1 MDDAGQAIN
10 ELIEIMDR
18 LLGPEGC
25 PWDREQTHESLIRYL
40 IEESYEVIE
49 AINEGDMH
57 KLREELGDLLLQ
69 VVFHTALG
77 RKEGYFDFSDVA
89 AGVSR
94 KMIKRH
100 PHVFGDA
107 ERLETG
113 DDVMEVWEGFK
124 RREGKKY
131 LLEGIPKNLPAL
143 MRAEKVQEKA
153 ARVGFDWPSV
163 DGAVEKFKEEVDELC
178 QAVNREEKIEEW
190 GDIFFALV
198 NVARLQNIEPEQ
210 ALQASNDKF
219 TRRFNYIENRI
230 KSKGK
235 DFPEMS
241 LEEMDSI
248 WEEAKTKGL

>member
-1 MDDAGQAIN
+1 MSNAGQAID

-18 LLGPEGC
+18 LLGAEGC

-49 AINEGDMH
+49 AINEKDMH

-69 VVFHTALG
+69 VVFHAALA
-77 RKEGYFDFSDVA
+77 RREGHFDFSDVTT
-89 AGVSR
+89 GVSR
-94 KMIKRH
+94 KMVARH
-100 PHVFGDA
+100 PHVFGNA
-107 ERLETG
+107 GRLKTG
-113 DDVMEVWEGFK
+113 DDVMEVWEGYK
-124 RREGKKY
+124 RKEGKEY
-131 LLEGIPKNLPAL
+131 LLEGIPKILPAL

-178 QAVNREEKIEEW
+178 QAVNKTEQIEEW

-219 TRRFNYIENRI
+219 TRRFNYIEDEI
-230 KSKGK
+230 KSRGK
-235 DFPEMS
+235 NFSDMS

-248 WEEAKTKGL
+248 WEESKTKGL

>member
-1 MDDAGQAIN
+1 
-10 ELIEIMDR
+10 
-18 LLGPEGC
+18 
-25 PWDREQTHESLIRYL
+25 
-40 IEESYEVIE
+40 
-49 AINEGDMH
+49 MH

-89 AGVSR
+89 AGISR

-107 ERLETG
+107 KRLETG

-124 RREGKKY
+124 RQEGKKY

-143 MRAEKVQEKA
+143 MRAQKLQEKA

-163 DGAVEKFKEEVDELC
+163 DGAVEKFKEEVDELG
-178 QAVNREEKIEEW
+178 QATNKKEEIEEW

-210 ALQASNDKF
+210 VLQASNDKF
-219 TRRFNYIENRI
+219 TRRFNYIENQI
-230 KSKGK
+230 KSQGK
-235 DFPEMS
+235 DFPEVS

>member
-1 MDDAGQAIN
+1 MSDSGQAID
-10 ELIEIMDR
+10 ELIEIMDK
-18 LLGPEGC
+18 LLGPDGC

-49 AINEGDMH
+49 AINEQDMH

-69 VVFHTALG
+69 VVFHAALG
-77 RKEGYFDFSDVA
+77 RREGHFDFSDVA
-89 AGVSR
+89 RGVSR
-94 KMIKRH
+94 KMTMRH

-107 ERLETG
+107 TRLETG

-124 RREGKKY
+124 QKEGKKH

-163 DGAVEKFKEEVDELC
+163 DGAVEKFREEVDELC
-178 QAVNREEKIEEW
+178 QAVNREEQIQEW
-190 GDIFFALV
+190 GDVFFALV
-198 NVARLQNIEPEQ
+198 NIARLQNIEPEQ

-219 TRRFNYIENRI
+219 TRRFNYIENQI
-230 KSKGK
+230 KAAGK
-235 DFPEMS
+235 DFSQMS
-241 LEEMDSI
+241 LEEMDVI
-248 WEEAKTKGL
+248 WDEAKTKGL

>member
-1 MDDAGQAIN
+1 MSDSGQAID
-10 ELIEIMDR
+10 ELIEIMER
-18 LLGPEGC
+18 LLGPDGC

-49 AINEGDMH
+49 AINEQDMN

-69 VVFHTALG
+69 VVFHAALG
-77 RKEGYFDFSDVA
+77 RREGHFDFSAIVR
-89 AGVSR
+89 GVSR
-94 KMIKRH
+94 KMIMRH

-107 ERLETG
+107 ARLNTG

-124 RREGKKY
+124 QKEGKKY

-163 DGAVEKFKEEVDELC
+163 DGALEKFKEEVDELC
-178 QAVNREEKIEEW
+178 QAVNREEQIQEW
-190 GDIFFALV
+190 GDVFFALV
-198 NVARLQNIEPEQ
+198 NIARLQNIEPEQ

-219 TRRFNYIENRI
+219 TRRFNYIENQI
-230 KSKGK
+230 KAAGK
-235 DFPEMS
+235 DFSQMS
-241 LEEMDSI
+241 LEEMDAI
-248 WEEAKTKGL
+248 WDEAKTKGL

>member
-1 MDDAGQAIN
+1 MSNAGQAID
-10 ELIEIMDR
+10 ELIEIMDK
-18 LLGPEGC
+18 LLGNEGC

-49 AINEGDMH
+49 AINEKDMH

-69 VVFHTALG
+69 VVFHAALAQ
-77 RKEGYFDFSDVA
+77 KEGHFDFKDVA

-94 KMIKRH
+94 KMTMRH

-107 ERLETG
+107 GRLQTG
-113 DDVMEVWEGFK
+113 DDVMEVWEGYK
-124 RREGKKY
+124 RKEGKEY
-131 LLEGIPKNLPAL
+131 LLEGIPKILPAL

-178 QAVNREEKIEEW
+178 QAVNREEEIEEW

-219 TRRFNYIENRI
+219 TRRFNYIENQI
-230 KSKGK
+230 KIRGK
-235 DFPEMS
+235 VFPDMS
-241 LEEMDSI
+241 LEEMDTI